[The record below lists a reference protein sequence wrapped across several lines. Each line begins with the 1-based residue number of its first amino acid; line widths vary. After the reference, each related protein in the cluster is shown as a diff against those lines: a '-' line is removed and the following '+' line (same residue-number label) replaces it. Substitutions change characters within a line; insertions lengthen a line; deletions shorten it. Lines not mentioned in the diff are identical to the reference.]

1 MKLDDI
7 INWDFLFMKMKNN
20 ENFMYP
26 NEQLLKQIDVNSW
39 NNIPIPLVKTTEIF
53 EQSFQNLCNIIAEII
68 D

>member
-1 MKLDDI
+1 MKLDDL
-7 INWDFLFMKMKNN
+7 INWEFLFMKMKNN

-26 NEQLLKQIDVNSW
+26 NEQLLKRIDVNSW

>member
-53 EQSFQNLCNIIAEII
+53 E
-68 D
+68 

>member
-26 NEQLLKQIDVNSW
+26 NEQLLKQIDVA
-39 NNIPIPLVKTTEIF
+39 K
-53 EQSFQNLCNIIAEII
+53 NLLN
-68 D
+68 

>member
-7 INWDFLFMKMKNN
+7 INWEFLFMKMKNN

>member
-26 NEQLLKQIDVNSW
+26 NEQLLKKIDVNSW

-53 EQSFQNLCNIIAEII
+53 EQSFQNLCNILAEII